1 MIRSMLNKKLIS
13 SAKCGVCNMNPKLKK
28 KLILDSILVVTLLVV
43 MVPALSGVFLHEWIG
58 VVIAA
63 GLVIHLVLNRKWIA
77 GVSRKFLSPMTLEL
91 RLSYLMNLMLGLAMV
106 LTLISGVLIS
116 QYLFT
121 ALNAADLALWTII
134 HAVASRATLGI
145 TIVHVLLHLSW
156 IKNALKQALQSPVWQ
171 PIRQAVVRTTLG
183 LFALGATYAVIQ
195 TSVVSPALA
204 TVAGSG
210 AASTDSDDSPA
221 QSAVETPATETTLQD
236 TEDGSSV
243 IDSLPAPGTDSGSN
257 VTDGQDAAEAVS
269 LNEYLSRFT
278 CTACGRHCLLS
289 APKCGRART
298 QIQRATTE
306 YNEIYGAE

>member
-1 MIRSMLNKKLIS
+1 
-13 SAKCGVCNMNPKLKK
+13 MNPKLKK
-28 KLILDSILVVTLLVV
+28 KLIIDIILAVTLLVV

-63 GLVIHLVLNRKWIA
+63 GLMVHLVLNRKWIT
-77 GVSRKFLSPMTLEL
+77 GVSKKFFGPMTLEL
-91 RLSYLMNLMLGLAMV
+91 RLSYLMNGMLGLTMG
-106 LTLISGVLIS
+106 LTLVSGVLIS

-145 TIVHVLLHLSW
+145 TIVHVLLHLGW
-156 IKNALKQALQSPVWQ
+156 IKNALRQALQRPVWQ

-195 TSVVSPALA
+195 TSVVSPALSTA
-204 TVAGSG
+204 ADKG
-210 AASTDSDDSPA
+210 AANAGSDDSAA
-221 QSAVETPATETTLQD
+221 QSAVDTPATDTTLQD
-236 TEDGSSV
+236 AEDGSSV
-243 IDSLPAPGTDSGSN
+243 IDALPAPGTDSGST
-257 VTDGQDAAEAVS
+257 VTDGQDATGAVS
-269 LNEYLSRFT
+269 LNTYLSRFT

-298 QIQRATTE
+298 QIQRTTTE